1 MSDLPTGTITL
12 LFTDIEGSTRLWEIY
27 PDAMPAAIDR
37 HDTIVR
43 VAVERAGGVVF
54 RTVGDAF
61 FAAFADVAG
70 ALAAA
75 LQAQRAL
82 HAEPWEAIGLPCAR
96 VRTGRVVPLRV
107 RMALH
112 TSAVELRGGEYF
124 GPPLNRVARL
134 LAAAHGGQTLLCGDT
149 VGALRESL
157 PDGVALRD
165 MGLHRL
171 RDLQQ
176 PIQIFQL
183 LTDDLAADFPPLKT
197 LTVIETR
204 PPSGV
209 ALRQAKLP
217 GMPAVDYDALWRQ
230 EQQQRE
236 RQRKR
241 RRKARGEETDGLF

>member
-1 MSDLPTGTITL
+1 MPELPTGTITL

-27 PDAMPAAIDR
+27 PGAMPTAIDR
-37 HDTIVR
+37 HDAIVR
-43 VAVERAGGVVF
+43 GAIEGAGGVVF

-61 FAAFADVAG
+61 FAAFAEGAR

-82 HAEPWEAIGLPCAR
+82 HTEAWESIGLPCAR
-96 VRTGRVVPLRV
+96 VRAGRVAPLRV

-112 TSAVELRGGEYF
+112 TSQVDLRDGEYF

-134 LAAAHGGQTLLCGDT
+134 LSAAHGGQTLLCGETAGLLGD
-149 VGALRESL
+149 SL
-157 PDGVALRD
+157 PAGAGLRD

-171 RDLQQ
+171 RDLRQ

-183 LTDDLAADFPPLKT
+183 LVDDLPADFPPLKT
-197 LTVIETR
+197 LTAADAR
-204 PPSGV
+204 PLNG
-209 ALRQAKLP
+209 AAMRQAKLP
-217 GMPAVDYDALWRQ
+217 GMPAADYDALWRH

-241 RRKARGEETDGLF
+241 RRKAKGGESGGLF

>member
-1 MSDLPTGTITL
+1 MTGLPTGTITL

-37 HDTIVR
+37 HDALVR
-43 VAVERAGGVVF
+43 AAVECAGGAVF

-61 FAAFADVAG
+61 FAAFADVAS

-82 HAEPWEAIGLPCAR
+82 HTEPWEAIGLPCPR
-96 VRTGRVVPLRV
+96 VRTQRVVPLRV

-112 TSAVELRGGEYF
+112 TSPVELRGGEYF

-134 LAAAHGGQTLLCGDT
+134 LSAGHGGQTLLCGETAGVVRD
-149 VGALRESL
+149 SL
-157 PDGVALRD
+157 PDGVTLRD

-183 LTDDLAADFPPLKT
+183 LADDLPADFPPLKT

-204 PPSGV
+204 PPNGV
-209 ALRQAKLP
+209 PLRQAKLP
-217 GMPAVDYDALWRQ
+217 GMPAVDYDALWRR
-230 EQQQRE
+230 EQQRE
-236 RQRKR
+236 RQRKK
-241 RRKARGEETDGLF
+241 RRKTRGGENGGLF